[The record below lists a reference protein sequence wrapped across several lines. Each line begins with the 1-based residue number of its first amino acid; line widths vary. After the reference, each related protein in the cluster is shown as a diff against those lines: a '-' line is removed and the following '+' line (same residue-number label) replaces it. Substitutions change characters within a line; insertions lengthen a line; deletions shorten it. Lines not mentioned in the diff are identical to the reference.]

1 VTLSIE
7 REPLP
12 PREAPPAR
20 VITAKVT
27 LSQRLGEIWAAR
39 ELLVA
44 MVRKELKVKYKDSAL
59 GFVWSMLNPAMYL
72 VIFYLV
78 FSVFLGNGIPL
89 FPIWLLSGLLVWNL
103 FSSVLPSATGAVVGN
118 ASLIKK
124 VAFPREVLPLASVG
138 AGLVHFVLQSSVL
151 LAGLLVF
158 QHGIDPAF
166 FAIVPVALL
175 ALVVL
180 TAALAIFLSAV
191 NVYVRDSQ
199 HLLELA
205 LLAWFWMTP
214 IIYPFRFVGDKLV
227 EKDLPQW
234 LFMLNPLTPIVM
246 TFQRAIYNTTTAKD
260 MNGGAPIKMLPD
272 VGVAY
277 HLLALG
283 ILLVASTAFLVLAM
297 RLFRKLE
304 GNFAEEL

>member
-7 REPLP
+7 RD
-12 PREAPPAR
+12 PRGPADEGPAR
-20 VITAKVT
+20 VVTAKVT
-27 LSQRLGEIWAAR
+27 LGQRIGEIWRAR

-59 GFVWSMLNPAMYL
+59 GFIWSMLNPMMYL

-78 FSVFLGNGIPL
+78 FSIFLPNGIPL
-89 FPIWLLSGLLVWNL
+89 FPIWLLSGLLVWNF
-103 FSSVLPSATGAVVGN
+103 FSSVLPSGTGAIVGN

-138 AGLVHFVLQSSVL
+138 AGLVHFCLQSCVL
-151 LAGLLVF
+151 LAGLIVF

-166 FAIVPVALL
+166 LAIVPYAMLT
-175 ALVVL
+175 LVVL
-180 TAALAIFLSAV
+180 TAALAIFMSAM

-199 HLLELA
+199 HLIELA

-214 IIYPFRFVGDKLV
+214 IIYPFRQVGDRLIGKG
-227 EKDLPQW
+227 LPQW
-234 LFMLNPLTPIVM
+234 LFALNPLTPVVI
-246 TFQRAIYNTTTAKD
+246 TFQRAIYNRTTVNDGNLAL
-260 MNGGAPIKMLPD
+260 LPE
-272 VGVAY
+272 VGVGS
-277 HLLALG
+277 HLLLLTGLLAL
-283 ILLVASTAFLVLAM
+283 STVFLIGAMAF
-297 RLFRKLE
+297 FRRVE